1 MLQKLIFSLLVFC
14 CAVQSPAQHY
24 FDNRI
29 SVPADLPA
37 PVMDA
42 VKDMAYWLE
51 KSTSHPFVIRQ
62 SDNAVQQKSIQLVWA
77 DRSDLPQAVKQ
88 QLNGDG
94 QSFYLS
100 VDNKRGVRITGTG
113 TNSFNNGIYT
123 FLQEL
128 GFRWYMPGDAWTI
141 VPPVFKR
148 NITINKV
155 YTPDFRNRSYAGTG
169 GVNAIPGTDPQNTF
183 KSDYNTWNRRNR
195 FNTDYPVKGHAGH
208 LFYNY
213 HKKVLDAHPNW
224 FCNGKINRYGRMDIS
239 HSKVVNLFTE
249 WALSQVKKD
258 DRFPTIGIDPSDG
271 AGGKDDCLPSGMKQ
285 IKTWSDK
292 YFWLANQV
300 AQRLD
305 KNDTKTQVQLYAYAN
320 HAATPSFALEKNV
333 FPVIIPYAFQNV
345 TEPENFIKQWSD
357 KMEGRPIGIYDYWNI
372 TQWSS
377 GVPQFNIYQIPV
389 KLRVWKKYNVST
401 INLESTN
408 GKGAMGHVLWL
419 GSQMMWDTQLSF
431 DSLYHDFLSTCFGPA
446 AGDVKNMYDRWSRN
460 YQEALEVNLSLRDL
474 AAASAKTSD
483 PAIHARLRELKA
495 YVHYLKLFYD
505 NRANTKSGAAFQKL
519 TDYIHDIHDLRLV
532 QTSALLERYIKPPK
546 DYKPAARRGT
556 VSAARRIDIESQ
568 FRQNLRQHATTYQ
581 ISDLRFDLSRAKAI
595 TSEKQVSPKFINGRN
610 EYLFHLPAATVFEMK
625 AGAGKETKL
634 TITGGSRKWVDQM
647 IPATKDG
654 YTTIKLQ
661 LPAGDYNLSFGEF
674 ARFSRIILPTD
685 IVFLSR
691 GISYY
696 DNAGYPLHYVYI
708 PRDVD
713 AIVYQDEKGP
723 GVNKRGFWLDP
734 AGKKVEPKKLSGNV
748 YIVPVPAQHRGK
760 VWTLNI
766 GHRSFK
772 MLNIPNHFSLRKFQY
787 KED

>member
-1 MLQKLIFSLLVFC
+1 MQKLIFSLLVFC
-14 CAVQSPAQHY
+14 WAVQSPAQHY

-37 PVMDA
+37 PVMEA

-51 KSTSHPFVIRQ
+51 KSTSRSFVIRQ
-62 SDNAVQQKSIQLVWA
+62 SGNPVGQKSIQLVWA
-77 DRSDLPQAVKQ
+77 DRSDLPSAVRE
-88 QLNGDG
+88 QLNRDG

-100 VDNKRGVRITGTG
+100 VDEKKGVRIAGTG

-148 NITINKV
+148 NITISKV

-169 GVNAIPGTDPQNTF
+169 GVNAIPVTDPQNTF

-213 HKKVLDAHPNW
+213 HKKVLDANPNW
-224 FCNGKINRYGRMDIS
+224 FCNGKINRYGRIDIS

-305 KNDTKTQVQLYAYAN
+305 RNDSKTQVQLYAYSN

-345 TEPENFIKQWSD
+345 TDPDSFIRMWSE
-357 KMEGRPIGIYDYWNI
+357 KMEGRPMGIYDYWNI

-389 KLRVWKKYNVST
+389 KLRVWKQYNVST

-419 GSQMMWDTQLSF
+419 GSQMMWNTSLSF
-431 DSLYHDFLSTCFGPA
+431 DSLYNDFLVTCFGPA
-446 AGDVKNMYDRWSRN
+446 ASDIKKMYDRWSRN

-483 PAIHARLRELKA
+483 PAVTERLKELKA

-505 NRANTKSGAAFQKL
+505 YKASPGSGTAFQNL
-519 TDYIHDIHDLRLV
+519 VNYIHAIHNMRLV
-532 QTSALLERYIKPPK
+532 QTSALLERYIKAPK
-546 DYKPAARRGT
+546 NYRPVSQRGT
-556 VSAARRIDIESQ
+556 AGKSREPDIEKIFKQ
-568 FRQNLRQHATTYQ
+568 DIREHADTYE
-581 ISDLRFDLSRAKAI
+581 ISDLKFEI
-595 TSEKQVSPKFINGRN
+595 TSAKLLPGEKLVSPKLINGRN
-610 EYLFHLPAATVFEMK
+610 EYLFTLPRAREFQIR
-625 AGAGKETKL
+625 AGAAKETRLIIKD
-634 TITGGSRKWVDQM
+634 GSRKWVEKM
-647 IPATKDG
+647 IPASKND
-654 YTTIKLQ
+654 YTTIKVQ
-661 LPAGDYNLSFGEF
+661 LPAGNYTLSFGDF
-674 ARFSRIILPTD
+674 YRFSRLIFPDDIL
-685 IVFLSR
+685 FMSR

-708 PRDVD
+708 PKDVD

-723 GVNKRGFWLDP
+723 GVNKRGFWIDP
-734 AGKKVEPKKLSGNV
+734 SGKRIEAKKLSGNV
-748 YIVPVPAQHRGK
+748 YTVPVPSAHRGK
-760 VWTLNI
+760 VWTLSI

-772 MLNIPNHFSLRKFQY
+772 MLNIPNHFSLRKFTY
-787 KED
+787 NED